1 MNTDFCQRTVVCFL
15 CACARPGVIG
25 KFNTCTVE
33 YSKKLTTCMLFGDL
47 YSEKTPGYISNNTT

>member
-1 MNTDFCQRTVVCFL
+1 MSTAFYQRTVVGFFF
-15 CACARPGVIG
+15 ACARPGVIG

-47 YSEKTPGYISNNTT
+47 YGEKTPGYISNNTT